1 MNDEGGTDFVQVA
14 GPKEIAIEQIYEE
27 LLKTR
32 KNKFYK
38 ELIQNEINK
47 EQLEI
52 KKKETIQSLKSK
64 VGVVSGAEVSEYN
77 EEQLFADLY
86 GFSKEIREIDIIID
100 SCIHNIEKDK
110 SLTDTDIDILQN
122 HIKEF
127 NPISKDNLIKYLQ
140 PEYSE
145 IVQGVYDVTLSAWM
159 LVMVQMQNFF
169 KDASY
174 KDKTFHKWICSKK
187 YSIGTTECS
196 QYEKEQDLQSGEQPT
211 VSRFRM
217 YTPLFETIQT
227 QHNRSLLGGERIY
240 KTYKYKKRINKQKNN
255 YKKSIKKY
263 KFKKNYM

>member
-127 NPISKDNLIKYLQ
+127 NPISKDNLIKY
-140 PEYSE
+140 
-145 IVQGVYDVTLSAWM
+145 
-159 LVMVQMQNFF
+159 
-169 KDASY
+169 
-174 KDKTFHKWICSKK
+174 
-187 YSIGTTECS
+187 
-196 QYEKEQDLQSGEQPT
+196 
-211 VSRFRM
+211 
-217 YTPLFETIQT
+217 
-227 QHNRSLLGGERIY
+227 
-240 KTYKYKKRINKQKNN
+240 
-255 YKKSIKKY
+255 
-263 KFKKNYM
+263 